1 MFKPHAGSDESWV
14 HRISVV
20 LTYETQTRNKQIS
33 AVDYEKLYQVKL
45 QLLDYQPISNDN
57 SQNYYNCIYFAPN
70 QSLTK

>member
-20 LTYETQTRNKQIS
+20 WDSTQARNKQIS

-45 QLLDYQPISNDN
+45 QLLDYQPMSNDN